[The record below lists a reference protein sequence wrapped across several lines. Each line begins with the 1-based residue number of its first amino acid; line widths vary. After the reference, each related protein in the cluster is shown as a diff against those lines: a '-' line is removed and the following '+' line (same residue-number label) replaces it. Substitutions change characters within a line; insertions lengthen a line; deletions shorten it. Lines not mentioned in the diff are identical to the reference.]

1 MAESLRVPS
10 STGNQQLQFKEH
22 SQAQGTSENR
32 ENMSARRIG
41 TTLWIALLVA
51 AWPGRAQD
59 PPEPICTSCHDQ
71 GKKLK
76 DSAHASVACAT
87 CHPRHEEYPHPAGI
101 PKPVCASCHSK
112 EAQDYASGAHGQAV
126 QSGNTSAPDCTL
138 CHGSMHEIGRTD
150 SWTFRKSIPDLCGG
164 CHPSVADQFSQSVH
178 GKAIQRG
185 VADAPVCTNCH
196 TAHMVLPPSSPTSS
210 VNPEHIRDT
219 CGQCHGNVR
228 LSTRYGLPP
237 DRVLSFDA
245 SFHGM
250 ALKAGNETVANCSS
264 CHGIHLILTSSD
276 PRSTINPKNL
286 AKTCGQ
292 CHPGAGT
299 RFAIGPVH
307 EVAST
312 EPKAVRWA
320 RSFYLLLIPLVI
332 GLMFVHQLGDWVRKV
347 TQIRFV
353 PGGQFRA
360 MRQTDRETGELRMF
374 GFERVQ
380 HLLLLASF
388 TILVWTGF
396 ALKYPDGWWA
406 RPLLAWETRWP
417 IRGIVHRVAAVVFMV
432 VAGMHLVSLIVSGR
446 LRRHWQELWPRA
458 SDATEALLNF
468 AYNVGLRRSRPR
480 LSDHSY
486 IEKAEYWAVVWGA
499 VVMILTGLML
509 WANRFTLKWLPK
521 SFLDLAT
528 TVHFY
533 EAVLAGLA
541 IVVWHFYS
549 VIFDPDVYP
558 METAWLTGRSVKR
571 KVQSA
576 DFTDDTDSRGE
587 AEEKSQSTHFT
598 DYGDSPQKAAD
609 DIEEGRASK
618 VEG

>member
-59 PPEPICTSCHDQ
+59 PPEPVCTSCHDQ
-71 GKKLK
+71 RKKLK

-164 CHPSVADQFSQSVH
+164 CHPAVADQFSQSVH

>member
-1 MAESLRVPS
+1 MR
-10 STGNQQLQFKEH
+10 
-22 SQAQGTSENR
+22 
-32 ENMSARRIG
+32 SARRIG
-41 TTLWIALLVA
+41 IALSIALLVA

-164 CHPSVADQFSQSVH
+164 CHPAVADQFSQSVH

>member
-59 PPEPICTSCHDQ
+59 PPEPVCTSCHDQ

-164 CHPSVADQFSQSVH
+164 CHPAVADQFSQSVH

-499 VVMILTGLML
+499 VVMIVTGLML